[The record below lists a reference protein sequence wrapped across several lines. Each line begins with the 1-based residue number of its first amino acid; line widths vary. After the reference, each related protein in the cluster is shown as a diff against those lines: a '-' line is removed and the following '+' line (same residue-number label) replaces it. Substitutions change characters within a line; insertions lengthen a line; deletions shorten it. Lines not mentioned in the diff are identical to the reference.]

1 MAYKAY
7 RRLLA
12 QKAFH
17 QFFTPL
23 DHLSTYLFLLLHCF
37 LVASTI
43 HHTATWPS
51 SLTAFLTIF
60 FRILACD
67 FPVLPMMVYAVRWVF
82 RYDERWWYPVWWR
95 VYLDGLEGGF
105 RGVWREIDTLHFDIA
120 GGVVVGEERG
130 ERERGIGG
138 WMRRNL

>member
-1 MAYKAY
+1 
-7 RRLLA
+7 
-12 QKAFH
+12 
-17 QFFTPL
+17 
-23 DHLSTYLFLLLHCF
+23 
-37 LVASTI
+37 
-43 HHTATWPS
+43 
-51 SLTAFLTIF
+51 
-60 FRILACD
+60 
-67 FPVLPMMVYAVRWVF
+67 MMVYAVRWVF